1 MGDPRPIRGELQRV
15 IMEVLWQG
23 GELSVDGV
31 REALPA
37 KRRGAYTTVQ
47 TVLNRLADGGLVGRR
62 RLGRAIL
69 YRADVSE
76 AQYATQS
83 LRRSLAG
90 VSEEARLTALASLV
104 EELGPSEMKAVSEMA
119 AEIQARRS

>member
-1 MGDPRPIRGELQRV
+1 MD
-15 IMEVLWQG
+15 VLWQA
-23 GELSVDGV
+23 GELSVEGV

-47 TVLNRLADGGLVGRR
+47 TVLNRLAEGRLVKRR
-62 RLGRAIL
+62 RAGRAIR
-69 YRADVSE
+69 YAARITE
-76 AQYATQS
+76 AQYAARS

-104 EELGPSEMKAVSEMA
+104 EELKPTEMEVVRSLA
-119 AEIQARRS
+119 AEIQARRRS